1 MVERLKK
8 LRKYLKMSQGEFG
21 KKIELSASAIGEI
34 ERGTNKLTDR
44 NIEAISRVFNVN
56 PDWLR
61 DGVGEMFSPPK
72 ETDWLTQ
79 LIEEYQ
85 LDDVEV
91 AMLKSYLELP
101 HEMRQMVIEY
111 GKNFLRNMQGVELAD
126 DRKPDEELTVAEK
139 RRIVNE
145 ELDAEEKGQILSASI
160 ATSGSKKSRNYS

>member
-1 MVERLKK
+1 MNQRIKQ
-8 LRKYLKMSQGEFG
+8 LREYLKLSQEKFGEMIGLSQRAISGLEQG
-21 KKIELSASAIGEI
+21 KNVS
-34 ERGTNKLTDR
+34 DR
-44 NIEAISRVFNVN
+44 NIKDICRVFNVN

-85 LDDVEV
+85 LDEVEV

-101 HEMRQMVIEY
+101 HKMRQMVIEY

-139 RRIVNE
+139 RRIMEE
-145 ELDAEEKGQILSASI
+145 ELDAEEKRQMSLVFTGTNGL
-160 ATSGSKKSRNYS
+160 KKNKNHA

>member
-1 MVERLKK
+1 MIERLKA
-8 LRKYLKMSQGEFG
+8 LRAALHLSQAAFAEKIGLKQS
-21 KKIELSASAIGEI
+21 SIGEI
-34 ERGTNKLTDR
+34 ERGNNKLSDR

-56 PDWLR
+56 PEWLR

-91 AMLKSYLELP
+91 AILKSYLELP

-126 DRKPDEELTVAEK
+126 ERKPDEELTVAEK

-145 ELDAEEKGQILSASI
+145 ELDAEEKGQTLSASI
-160 ATSGSKKSRNYS
+160 AISGSKKNRTYS

>member
-126 DRKPDEELTVAEK
+126 DRKPDEKLTVAEK
-139 RRIVNE
+139 RRIMEE
-145 ELDAEEKGQILSASI
+145 ELAAEEKRQMSSAF
-160 ATSGSKKSRNYS
+160 TGTNGLKKNKNHS